1 MRDSFDCLSTTSI
14 YYTWRWSFLQTASK
28 TKSNPDNFVSSN
40 VAIAKFLPSFCR
52 RIQLWGFK
60 SIIWIISTDFRIS
73 YAVMQILQP
82 RYTYSFNP
90 CLKGFA
96 SSNFQSSFVLREFA
110 KVLSLVVVRVST
122 KEKESP
128 TTEYHS
134 VVVVVVGKFYSMVC
148 SVHVYNKAFAS
159 VHTSST

>member
-28 TKSNPDNFVSSN
+28 TNSNPDNFVSSN

-82 RYTYSFNP
+82 RRYTYSFNP

-134 VVVVVVGKFYSMVC
+134 VVVVVGKFYSMVC

-159 VHTSST
+159 VHTST

>member
-1 MRDSFDCLSTTSI
+1 
-14 YYTWRWSFLQTASK
+14 
-28 TKSNPDNFVSSN
+28 
-40 VAIAKFLPSFCR
+40 
-52 RIQLWGFK
+52 
-60 SIIWIISTDFRIS
+60 
-73 YAVMQILQP
+73 MQILQP

-134 VVVVVVGKFYSMVC
+134 VVVVVVVGKFYSMVC

-159 VHTSST
+159 VHTST

>member
-1 MRDSFDCLSTTSI
+1 MKVKFSTYTAAKENPIQTTLYLRMVLLQRFCQVFADEFNCELQKHHMDHLYGFSDFLLRNAASSSTS
-14 YYTWRWSFLQTASK
+14 
-28 TKSNPDNFVSSN
+28 
-40 VAIAKFLPSFCR
+40 
-52 RIQLWGFK
+52 
-60 SIIWIISTDFRIS
+60 SI
-73 YAVMQILQP
+73 
-82 RYTYSFNP
+82 YSFNP

-159 VHTSST
+159 VHTST